1 MAIADYAGV
10 KVAEIR
16 KELVE
21 TYGLE
26 ESEVKSIKGKLEL
39 VKMIEEQKTLAA
51 IDDIDFGD
59 ESNNGDFEAA
69 SDEVVSELLEQAE
82 EEQEVSTPSICDPE
96 WSDYVLSKFEYD
108 ELVDGSPTVDGLRRV
123 TELVLGPII
132 EMKSN
137 IVQTPDKEN
146 QGRAT
151 VSCSITVVINWSDNL
166 HHRTA
171 TGSGDAWHKNTDMPY
186 SKFPVAMAET
196 RAEGRALRRLL
207 QLRKVVAAEELSEV
221 SSSEEPDYS
230 ENINDSQISFIDVM
244 CKSVGRGLD
253 ISVEKLIRSQYPVVS
268 TIRDVKHSQA
278 SEVIQRLS
286 HYQQKMEEIPEA
298 IKGYDSNWR
307 KVFDAN

>member
-59 ESNNGDFEAA
+59 ESNDGDFEA
-69 SDEVVSELLEQAE
+69 SHDKVVNELLEQAE
-82 EEQEVSTPSICDPE
+82 EKQEVSSPSICDPE

-108 ELVDGSPTVDGLRRV
+108 ELVDGNPTVDGLRRV

-137 IVQTPDKEN
+137 IVQAPDKEN

-151 VSCSITVVINWSDNL
+151 VSCSITVVINWHDNL

-207 QLRKVVAAEELSEV
+207 QLRKVVAAEELSETA
-221 SSSEEPDYS
+221 SSEEADYS

-253 ISVEKLIRSQYPVVS
+253 ISVEKLIRSQYPAVS
-268 TIRDVKHSQA
+268 IIRDVRHSQA

>member
-21 TYGLE
+21 KYGLE
-26 ESEVKSIKGKLEL
+26 QTEVKSIKGKLEL

-59 ESNNGDFEAA
+59 DSSSGDFEA
-69 SDEVVSELLEQAE
+69 SHDEVVNELLEQVE
-82 EEQEVSTPSICDPE
+82 EEQKVSSPSICDPE

-108 ELVDGSPTVDGLRRV
+108 ELVDGNPTVDGLRRV

-137 IVQTPDKEN
+137 IVQAPDKEN

-151 VSCSITVVINWSDNL
+151 VSCSITVVINWHDNL

-186 SKFPVAMAET
+186 SKFPVGMAET

-207 QLRKVVAAEELSEV
+207 QLRKVVAAEELSETA
-221 SSSEEPDYS
+221 SSEEADYS

-253 ISVEKLIRSQYPVVS
+253 ISVEKLIRSQYPAVS
-268 TIRDVKHSQA
+268 IIRDVRHSQA

>member
-1 MAIADYAGV
+1 M
-10 KVAEIR
+10 
-16 KELVE
+16 
-21 TYGLE
+21 
-26 ESEVKSIKGKLEL
+26 
-39 VKMIEEQKTLAA
+39 AA

-82 EEQEVSTPSICDPE
+82 EEQQVSAPSICDPE